1 MKSNIYMHPFSAGSL
16 CRTVLIQRS
25 TGLQA
30 VVDGRIVRLE
40 RPRPSAQSNFGQWP
54 LRRKSR

>member
-16 CRTVLIQRS
+16 CRTVLIQNA
-25 TGLQA
+25 TGLRA

-40 RPRPSAQSNFGQWP
+40 RPQQTGQSNFGQWP
-54 LRRKSR
+54 LRRKAR